1 MFKQASYIDTLETDM
16 AVNKI
21 LVVED
26 DPAQQQHL
34 RDILKTTGAQV
45 VAGSNG
51 EEGIALAEK
60 ESPDLIFMDIVMP
73 GVDGFSA
80 CRQITNSAKT
90 KGIPVVIVSSK
101 HQEADKVWAQL
112 QGASAVVAKPYTEQ
126 DILDQV
132 AQYS

>member
-1 MFKQASYIDTLETDM
+1 MDINM

-26 DPAQQQHL
+26 DPVQQQRL
-34 RDILKTTGAQV
+34 RDILKSTGAQV
-45 VAGSNG
+45 LAGSNG
-51 EEGIALAEK
+51 QEGVALAEK

-73 GVDGFSA
+73 GMDGFSA
-80 CRQITNSAKT
+80 CRQITNNAKT

-112 QGASAVVAKPYTEQ
+112 QGASAVIAKPYTDQE
-126 DILDQV
+126 ILDQV
-132 AQYS
+132 IRYS

>member
-1 MFKQASYIDTLETDM
+1 M

-34 RDILKTTGAQV
+34 RDILKATGAQV
-45 VAGSNG
+45 LAGSNG

-112 QGASAVVAKPYTEQ
+112 QGASAVVAKPYTDQE
-126 DILDQV
+126 ILDQV